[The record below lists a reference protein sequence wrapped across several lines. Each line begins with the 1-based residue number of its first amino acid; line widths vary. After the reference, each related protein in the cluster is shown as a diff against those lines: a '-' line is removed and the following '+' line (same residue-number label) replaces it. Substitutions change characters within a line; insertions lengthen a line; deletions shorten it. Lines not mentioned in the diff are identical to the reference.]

1 MRLDEKRKK
10 NLFGELFLM
19 YFWSY
24 TWAMVG
30 RLKGAGTLFNPDN
43 GIFPPKLFV
52 TALLDKDT
60 ITLFAPKQ

>member
-10 NLFGELFLM
+10 NLCGELFLM

-43 GIFPPKLFV
+43 GIFPQ
-52 TALLDKDT
+52 AICDDT
-60 ITLFAPKQ
+60 FK